1 MYYTLKNVWR
11 GEQLSVVG
19 VLTTINEEEKVKT
32 LLGICK
38 ISLALGM
45 VLRSLMKRLVLVWRE
60 NR

>member
-19 VLTTINEEEKVKT
+19 VLTTINEEENVKT

-45 VLRSLMKRLVLVWRE
+45 VLRSLMKRPVLVWRE

>member
-1 MYYTLKNVWR
+1 M
-11 GEQLSVVG
+11 VG